1 MPYREYLNMIE
12 KKAYGKVNLGLDIT
26 GRREDGY
33 HLVRMVM
40 QSVDIFDTLTFERV
54 TNEDVIEDVR
64 SDESVKV
71 GSSTAV
77 GSGNITNKPSII
89 ITATNDPSL
98 SLGEDNLIYK
108 AARLLMDRF
117 SITDGVRISL
127 TKEIPIAAGM
137 AGGSSDCAATLKGIN
152 ELFELGLGEEELRE
166 IGVTLGADVPYCIM
180 GGTALSEGIG
190 EILTRLPD
198 IPKVTF
204 LIAKPEF
211 GISTKEAYGAFDSIL
226 EDEVKHPDIDGM
238 VEAVRSGDLSGITQR
253 LGNVLEQASI
263 PAHPQIDE
271 IKKIMVEN
279 GAEAALMSGSGPTV
293 FGIFAE
299 TENGRNTETDTAVD
313 SAEKIVSDRAWA
325 ALEKLRES
333 GLAAELFVARP
344 AV

>member
-1 MPYREYLNMIE
+1 MIT

-40 QSVDIFDTLTFERV
+40 QSVDIFDTLTFEK
-54 TNEDVIEDVR
+54 IETTTYI
-64 SDESVKV
+64 SNSGTGESLDDGKKTEN
-71 GSSTAV
+71 S
-77 GSGNITNKPSII
+77 PII

-117 SITDGVRISL
+117 NIADGVRISL

-137 AGGSSDCAATLKGIN
+137 AGGSSDCASTLKGIN
-152 ELFELGLGEEELRE
+152 ELFELGLSEEELRD

-211 GISTKEAYGAFDSIL
+211 GISTKEAYGAFDSIP
-226 EDEVKHPDIDGM
+226 EADVKHPDIDGM
-238 VEAVRSGDLSGITQR
+238 VEAVRSGNLSGITGR

-263 PAHPQIDE
+263 PAHPQIEE
-271 IKKIMVEN
+271 IKKIMGEN

-293 FGIFAE
+293 FGIF
-299 TENGRNTETDTAVD
+299 TDT
-313 SAEKIVSDRAWA
+313 DRAWA
-325 ALEKLRES
+325 ALERLQES
-333 GLAAELFVARP
+333 GLAAELFVAGL
-344 AV
+344 AQV

>member
-1 MPYREYLNMIE
+1 MIT

-40 QSVDIFDTLTFERV
+40 QSVDIFDTLTFEK
-54 TNEDVIEDVR
+54 IETTTYI
-64 SDESVKV
+64 SNSGTGESLDDGKKTEN
-71 GSSTAV
+71 S
-77 GSGNITNKPSII
+77 PII

-117 SITDGVRISL
+117 NIADGVRISL

-152 ELFELGLGEEELRE
+152 ELFELGLSEEELRD

-211 GISTKEAYGAFDSIL
+211 GISTKEAYGAFDSIP
-226 EDEVKHPDIDGM
+226 EADVKHPDIDGM
-238 VEAVRSGDLSGITQR
+238 VEAVRSGNLSGITDR

-263 PAHPQIDE
+263 PAHPQIEE
-271 IKKIMVEN
+271 IKKIMGEN

-293 FGIFAE
+293 FGIF
-299 TENGRNTETDTAVD
+299 TDT
-313 SAEKIVSDRAWA
+313 DRAWA
-325 ALEKLRES
+325 ALERLQES
-333 GLAAELFVARP
+333 GLAAELFVAGP
-344 AV
+344 AQV

>member
-1 MPYREYLNMIE
+1 MIT

-152 ELFELGLGEEELRE
+152 ELFELGLSEEELRE

-238 VEAVRSGDLSGITQR
+238 VEAVRSGDLSGITER

-333 GLAAELFVARP
+333 GLAAELFVAGP

>member
-1 MPYREYLNMIE
+1 MIT

-40 QSVDIFDTLTFERV
+40 QSVDIFDTLTFEK
-54 TNEDVIEDVR
+54 IETTTYI
-64 SDESVKV
+64 SNSGTGESLDDGKKTEN
-71 GSSTAV
+71 S
-77 GSGNITNKPSII
+77 PII

-117 SITDGVRISL
+117 NIADGVRISL

-152 ELFELGLGEEELRE
+152 ELFELGLSEEELRD

-180 GGTALSEGIG
+180 GGTTLSEGIG
-190 EILTRLPD
+190 EVLTRLPD

-204 LIAKPEF
+204 LLAKPEF
-211 GISTKEAYGAFDSIL
+211 GISTKEAYGAFDSIP
-226 EDEVKHPDIDGM
+226 EADVKHPDIDGM
-238 VEAVRSGDLSGITQR
+238 VEAVRSGNLSGITDR

-263 PAHPQIDE
+263 PAHPQIEE
-271 IKKIMVEN
+271 IKKIMGEN

-293 FGIFAE
+293 FGIF
-299 TENGRNTETDTAVD
+299 TDT
-313 SAEKIVSDRAWA
+313 DRAWA
-325 ALEKLRES
+325 ALERLQES
-333 GLAAELFVARP
+333 GLAAELFVAGP
-344 AV
+344 AQV

>member
-1 MPYREYLNMIE
+1 MNMIE

>member
-1 MPYREYLNMIE
+1 MIT

-40 QSVDIFDTLTFERV
+40 QSVDIFDTLTFEK
-54 TNEDVIEDVR
+54 IETTTYI
-64 SDESVKV
+64 SNSGTGESLDDGKKTEN
-71 GSSTAV
+71 S
-77 GSGNITNKPSII
+77 PII

-117 SITDGVRISL
+117 NIADGVRISL

-137 AGGSSDCAATLKGIN
+137 AGGSSDCASTLKGIN
-152 ELFELGLGEEELRE
+152 ELFELGLSEEELRD

-211 GISTKEAYGAFDSIL
+211 GISTKEAYGAFDSIP
-226 EDEVKHPDIDGM
+226 EADVKHPDIDGM
-238 VEAVRSGDLSGITQR
+238 VKAVRSGNLSGITDR

-263 PAHPQIDE
+263 PAHPQIEE
-271 IKKIMVEN
+271 IKKIMGEN

-293 FGIFAE
+293 FGIF
-299 TENGRNTETDTAVD
+299 TDT
-313 SAEKIVSDRAWA
+313 DRAWA
-325 ALEKLRES
+325 ALERLQES
-333 GLAAELFVARP
+333 ELAAELFVAGP
-344 AV
+344 AQV

>member
-1 MPYREYLNMIE
+1 MIT

-40 QSVDIFDTLTFERV
+40 QSVDIFDTLTFEK
-54 TNEDVIEDVR
+54 IETTTYI
-64 SDESVKV
+64 SNSGTGESLDDGKKTEN
-71 GSSTAV
+71 S
-77 GSGNITNKPSII
+77 PII

-117 SITDGVRISL
+117 NIADGVRISL

-137 AGGSSDCAATLKGIN
+137 AGGSSDCASTLKGIN
-152 ELFELGLGEEELRE
+152 ELFELGLSEEELRD

-211 GISTKEAYGAFDSIL
+211 GISTKEAYGAFDSIP
-226 EDEVKHPDIDGM
+226 EADVKHPDIDGM
-238 VEAVRSGDLSGITQR
+238 VEAVRSGNLSGITDR

-263 PAHPQIDE
+263 PAHPQIEE
-271 IKKIMVEN
+271 IKKIMGEN

-293 FGIFAE
+293 FGIF
-299 TENGRNTETDTAVD
+299 TDT
-313 SAEKIVSDRAWA
+313 DRAWA
-325 ALEKLRES
+325 ALERLQES
-333 GLAAELFVARP
+333 GLAAELFVAGL
-344 AV
+344 AQV

>member
-1 MPYREYLNMIE
+1 MIT

-40 QSVDIFDTLTFERV
+40 QSVDIFDTLTFEKIE
-54 TNEDVIEDVR
+54 TNTYISNSGIDELNDTGAG
-64 SDESVKV
+64 ESVDDVKN
-71 GSSTAV
+71 TE
-77 GSGNITNKPSII
+77 KLPII

-152 ELFELGLGEEELRE
+152 ELFELGLSEEELRE

-333 GLAAELFVARP
+333 GLAAELFVAGP

>member
-1 MPYREYLNMIE
+1 MIT

-40 QSVDIFDTLTFERV
+40 QSVDIFDTLTFEK
-54 TNEDVIEDVR
+54 IETTTYI
-64 SDESVKV
+64 SNSGTGESLDDGKKTEN
-71 GSSTAV
+71 S
-77 GSGNITNKPSII
+77 PII

-117 SITDGVRISL
+117 NIADGVRISL

-152 ELFELGLGEEELRE
+152 ELFELGLSEEELRD

-180 GGTALSEGIG
+180 GGTTLSEGIG

-204 LIAKPEF
+204 LLAKPEF
-211 GISTKEAYGAFDSIL
+211 GISTKEAYGAFDSIP
-226 EDEVKHPDIDGM
+226 EADVKHPDIDGM
-238 VEAVRSGDLSGITQR
+238 VEAVRSGNLSGITDR

-263 PAHPQIDE
+263 PAHPQIEE
-271 IKKIMVEN
+271 IKKIMGEN

-293 FGIFAE
+293 FGIF
-299 TENGRNTETDTAVD
+299 TDT
-313 SAEKIVSDRAWA
+313 DRAWA
-325 ALEKLRES
+325 ALERLQES
-333 GLAAELFVARP
+333 GLAAELFVAGP
-344 AV
+344 AQV